1 MVKKKT
7 KHVIKQHAT
16 RRLVYQ
22 YRMDTSFILQKRNQE
37 IRQDKW
43 KWKNK
48 FPKSLGWSK
57 DISEREIH
65 NNKPSSRNKKNLK

>member
-37 IRQDKW
+37 IRQDK
-43 KWKNK
+43 
-48 FPKSLGWSK
+48 
-57 DISEREIH
+57 
-65 NNKPSSRNKKNLK
+65 